1 MPHDL
6 HPVLPGIAGLVMYLT
21 FTKKNSQFACIK
33 DSHDLTKQAK
43 SIYLMLSACFYFIIL
58 RIHQSLGIN
67 RYERIMKG
75 KYLRKSAG
83 R

>member
-43 SIYLMLSACFYFIIL
+43 SIYLMLKFYYIKDPPVL
-58 RIHQSLGIN
+58 RNQQI
-67 RYERIMKG
+67 
-75 KYLRKSAG
+75 
-83 R
+83 